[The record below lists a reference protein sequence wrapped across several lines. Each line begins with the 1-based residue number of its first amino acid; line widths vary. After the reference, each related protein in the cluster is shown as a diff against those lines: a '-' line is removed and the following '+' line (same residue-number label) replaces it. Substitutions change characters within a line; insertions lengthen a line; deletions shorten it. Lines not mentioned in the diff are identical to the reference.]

1 MPLPPVSGTS
11 TPAPADVPME
21 EASDTE
27 SSLSLEVDPRQT
39 VNEPPLSPRPFPP
52 DQIAED
58 SLPAGGTP
66 ETAAS
71 TAGNSLPAGG
81 TPETAATTVEGSL
94 PAGCTPETGA
104 STAEASLPA
113 GCTPETGAST
123 AEGIPETGAS
133 TAESSLPAG
142 GTEAEAPQMDGSWL
156 LENAH
161 ARDDMSDMETVQSLE
176 IVEEP
181 EV

>member
-11 TPAPADVPME
+11 TPAAADVPME

-27 SSLSLEVDPRQT
+27 SSLSLQVDPRQT
-39 VNEPPLSPRPFPP
+39 VSEPPLSPRPFPP

-71 TAGNSLPAGG
+71 TAEASLPGGG
-81 TPETAATTVEGSL
+81 TPETA
-94 PAGCTPETGA
+94 A

-113 GCTPETGAST
+113 GGT
-123 AEGIPETGAS
+123 PETGAS

-161 ARDDMSDMETVQSLE
+161 ARDDMSDMETVQSFE

>member
-1 MPLPPVSGTS
+1 MLKT
-11 TPAPADVPME
+11 
-21 EASDTE
+21 
-27 SSLSLEVDPRQT
+27 
-39 VNEPPLSPRPFPP
+39 
-52 DQIAED
+52 
-58 SLPAGGTP
+58 AGGTP

-81 TPETAATTVEGSL
+81 TPETA
-94 PAGCTPETGA
+94 
-104 STAEASLPA
+104 
-113 GCTPETGAST
+113 
-123 AEGIPETGAS
+123 AS

-161 ARDDMSDMETVQSLE
+161 ARDDMSDMETVQSFE